1 MTISRR
7 PGMVR
12 PRMQTNP
19 LIDIGAN
26 LADRAFA
33 NDLPQVLDRARTAG
47 VGAILVTGT
56 SIVGSEA
63 ALELARAHPA
73 ELRATAGIHP
83 HHAKDADSFSMDSL
97 HRLAADQLTAA
108 IGETGLDFNRDF
120 SPRPVQERVF
130 EQQLALAGDL
140 ELPVFLHQRDAHPRF
155 LPILR
160 EHRARLTGGVV
171 HCFTGS
177 REELHDYLAL
187 DLYVGITGWIC
198 DERRGLELREIVAD
212 VPDDRLLIETDAPY
226 LVPRDLRPKPK
237 HGRNEP
243 ALLRHIL
250 SHVAACRGQS
260 ADELAAATSANA
272 RRLFRRLPELPIQ
285 VPAPAPSR

>member
-1 MTISRR
+1 
-7 PGMVR
+7 
-12 PRMQTNP
+12 MQTSP

-26 LADRAFA
+26 LTDRAFSD
-33 NDLPQVLDRARTAG
+33 DLPEVLARARGTG
-47 VGAILVTGT
+47 VGLILVTGT
-56 SIVGSEA
+56 SVEGSAA
-63 ALELARAHPA
+63 ALELAHAHPA

-83 HHAKDADSFSMDSL
+83 HHAKDANDHSMDAL
-97 HRLAADQLTAA
+97 RRLAADQLVAA

-120 SPRPVQERVF
+120 SPRAVQERVF
-130 EQQLALAGDL
+130 ERQLALAGEL
-140 ELPVFLHQRDAHPRF
+140 ELPVFLHQRDAHRRL

-160 EHRARLTGGVV
+160 EHRTTLSGGVV

-177 REELHDYLAL
+177 RKELHDYLAL
-187 DLYVGITGWIC
+187 DLYIGVTGWIC

-212 VPDDRLLIETDAPY
+212 IPDDRLLIETDAPY
-226 LVPRDLRPKPK
+226 LVPRDLRPRPK
-237 HGRNEP
+237 RGRNEP

-260 ADELAAATSANA
+260 ADALAATTSANA
-272 RRLFRRLPELPIQ
+272 RRLFRRLPALPAQ